1 MESLDVRVGTR
12 MARKNNFCHFAWNHG
27 PVEVKHDDISSKIF
41 GWVDFFVFVLL
52 MFALGFATNAKMYAL
67 LLGKHDHSVSI
78 SYAGPFHLHLAS
90 WPTQTQQLQVLA
102 GLLLD
107 V

>member
-1 MESLDVRVGTR
+1 MESLDVVGTR
-12 MARKNNFCHFAWNHG
+12 MARNNNFCHFIWNYV
-27 PVEVKHDDISSKIF
+27 PFEVKRDDMSSKIF
-41 GWVDFFVFVLL
+41 GWVDFFAFVLL

-67 LLGKHDHSVSI
+67 LLGKHDNSI
-78 SYAGPFHLHLAS
+78 SISHAGPFHLDL
-90 WPTQTQQLQVLA
+90 WPGKTQTQQLQVLA

>member
-1 MESLDVRVGTR
+1 M
-12 MARKNNFCHFAWNHG
+12 